1 MGEDRGWV
9 VIKLYTSARDHL
21 EAIQTI
27 DTCVLGGLFWASIEH
42 DVEEP
47 CLYHLKKII
56 TAVKV
61 LSS

>member
-1 MGEDRGWV
+1 MA
-9 VIKLYTSARDHL
+9 IKLYTSARDHL
-21 EAIQTI
+21 ETIQTI

-47 CLYHLKKII
+47 CLYHLKKMI
-56 TAVKV
+56 TVVKV